1 MTIQGNI
8 DHDDWNIDQAA
19 HAIAAMTRSTIRGA
33 TSNGDGWSS
42 AQDALRHFKDAFE
55 PLGQLDR
62 EKWLKV
68 FLRASDLM
76 QVSNGRGFDDPWHK
90 VADRGARCFVEMSAS
105 NGYARVRE
113 RTAMDNL
120 VAAVREVAPQ

>member
-8 DHDDWNIDQAA
+8 EHDDWNIDQAA

-33 TSNGDGWSS
+33 TSMGGWSS

-68 FLRASDLM
+68 FLRASDLL
-76 QVSNGRGFDDPWHK
+76 QVSNGCGFDDPWQK
-90 VADRGARCFVEMSAS
+90 VADRGARCFVEMSAH
-105 NGYARVRE
+105 NGYARARE
-113 RTAMDNL
+113 SKAMDGL
-120 VAAVREVAPQ
+120 VAAVRDVAPR